1 MEVERI
7 ATVHNCTD
15 GGLRREIVL
24 SAPVTRGTLSGLP
37 VQARVAVMD
46 LPGRSLYTIAVPEQ
60 FRARGLLGDC
70 FLTFWSD
77 RSAAA
82 EALALFSRMIEDAT
96 PGRRERR
103 GGIE

>member
-15 GGLRREIVL
+15 GGLKREIVL
-24 SAPVTRGTLSGLP
+24 SAPVTRGTLSGLSI
-37 VQARVAVMD
+37 QAKVAVMD

-60 FRARGLLGDC
+60 FRARGMLGDRL
-70 FLTFWSD
+70 LTFWSD

-82 EALALFSRMIEDAT
+82 DALALFSRMIEDAT
-96 PGRRERR
+96 PGRTNRRR
-103 GGIE
+103 GIQ